1 MERIERS
8 STRVIYHHHETLW
21 WAESTCLLSSINLR
35 GKKYRKKFG
44 EKSNNKSIIKM
55 KSNCEFKI
63 WQISLEDLDRRQD
76 SIDSLR
82 ELYSKEAQEMSLQR
96 KHSFQKKTRI
106 QERTNRISWINF
118 EGNFQGNIS
127 LPTYVKSKYI
137 KQQAVVAV

>member
-1 MERIERS
+1 MEGIERQ
-8 STRVIYHHHETLW
+8 STRVTYHHHETLQW
-21 WAESTCLLSSINLR
+21 TESTRLLSSINLR

-44 EKSNNKSIIKM
+44 EKSNNKSVIKM

-76 SIDSLR
+76 STDSLR
-82 ELYSKEAQEMSLQR
+82 ELYSKEAQEISLQR

-106 QERTNRISWINF
+106 QERTNRISWINI

-127 LPTYVKSKYI
+127 LPTYVKSKSI